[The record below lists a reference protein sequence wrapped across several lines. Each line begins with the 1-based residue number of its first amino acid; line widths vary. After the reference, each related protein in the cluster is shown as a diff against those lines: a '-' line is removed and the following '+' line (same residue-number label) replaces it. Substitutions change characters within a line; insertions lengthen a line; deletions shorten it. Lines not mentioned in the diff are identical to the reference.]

1 MDLRTEA
8 KECKESPLARY
19 PSRFQ
24 LPKNRHLN
32 PRIRRRVL
40 GVLKM
45 EDDEPLNTAED
56 NNKEAVEAEVAPA
69 LISVHP
75 AQHSVAVAVGCELRV
90 FDLREGRPVTL
101 GGEPNEA
108 CHHKESIRAIRYGA
122 KGKVFVSAGDDKV
135 VKIWATDTWRC
146 LYSVSTEKKVTAFA
160 ISDNGQFVCYADKFG
175 AVWVVELDE
184 LIENQELVQ
193 KKASPLLSHYC
204 SIITSLKYHPAGVL
218 ARWAVHYY
226 CWITDPIPL
235 VKSIIIHIEIGWQIY
250 KIYTVFVPRLRIP
263 NSVDFSESFNDQLC
277 QSLVERVSA
286 LRTRFIVMA
295 GHEAP
300 SITRTQRRT
309 AQHGY

>member
-90 FDLREGRPVTL
+90 FDLR
-101 GGEPNEA
+101 
-108 CHHKESIRAIRYGA
+108 
-122 KGKVFVSAGDDKV
+122 
-135 VKIWATDTWRC
+135 
-146 LYSVSTEKKVTAFA
+146 
-160 ISDNGQFVCYADKFG
+160 
-175 AVWVVELDE
+175 
-184 LIENQELVQ
+184 
-193 KKASPLLSHYC
+193 
-204 SIITSLKYHPAGVL
+204 
-218 ARWAVHYY
+218 
-226 CWITDPIPL
+226 
-235 VKSIIIHIEIGWQIY
+235 
-250 KIYTVFVPRLRIP
+250 
-263 NSVDFSESFNDQLC
+263 
-277 QSLVERVSA
+277 
-286 LRTRFIVMA
+286 
-295 GHEAP
+295 
-300 SITRTQRRT
+300 
-309 AQHGY
+309 